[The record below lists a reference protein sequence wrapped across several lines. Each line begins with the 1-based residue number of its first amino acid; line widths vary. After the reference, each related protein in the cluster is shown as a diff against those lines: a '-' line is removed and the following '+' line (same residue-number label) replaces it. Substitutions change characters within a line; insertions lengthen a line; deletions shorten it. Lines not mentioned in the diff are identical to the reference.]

1 MNAVKFGERC
11 KMPTPSQACSP
22 VHGVQ
27 EGVETRRL
35 PSRTDEGIVQTTN
48 PRGGESRSGRL
59 SSKSLVRA
67 QPVGQNGFHCTKF
80 DTTLYGAVKPLFHD
94 YILAVYTWA
103 CITAV
108 WFISHTIIHRIGP

>member
-1 MNAVKFGERC
+1 
-11 KMPTPSQACSP
+11 MPTPSQACLLCYSM
-22 VHGVQ
+22 Q

-48 PRGGESRSGRL
+48 SRGGESRSGRL

-94 YILAVYTWA
+94 YILVVYTWV
-103 CITAV
+103 CINVLWLTSC
-108 WFISHTIIHRIGP
+108 IIIHRIGP

>member
-1 MNAVKFGERC
+1 
-11 KMPTPSQACSP
+11 MPTPSQACLLCHSM
-22 VHGVQ
+22 Q

-48 PRGGESRSGRL
+48 LAGGESRSGKL

-80 DTTLYGAVKPLFHD
+80 DTTLYGPFSRLYFSGIYLGMHNCRMVH
-94 YILAVYTWA
+94 
-103 CITAV
+103 ITH
-108 WFISHTIIHRIGP
+108 HTTPNRAPNMHVCAGLP